1 MCEFCLLCLGFL
13 YANCQSKTAA
23 PPAMLISPDFGSL
36 CTGRAKV
43 MAPLW
48 PGPQGTVAAATE
60 VWEAS
65 RAQHWEKREALRKE
79 NTYKLHLKLAP
90 SYKVQKPFF
99 DRIL

>member
-65 RAQHWEKREALRKE
+65 RAQHWEKRGSLTKKKQFQIED
-79 NTYKLHLKLAP
+79 KLHLKLP
-90 SYKVQKPFF
+90 TS
-99 DRIL
+99 